1 MKLLYTMLYLSVKSF
16 IIMSRL
22 CQLTGTKPQFGN
34 NVSHSQRKTRRTFLP
49 NMQSVSFF
57 SDLMKRQ
64 CRFKAIARS
73 VKLVE
78 KVGGIDNYLLSTNDN
93 KLSKSALLIK
103 KMLKKITLAN
113 ESQG

>member
-1 MKLLYTMLYLSVKSF
+1 
-16 IIMSRL
+16 MSRL
-22 CQLTGTKPQFGN
+22 CELTGTKPQFGN

-64 CRFKAIARS
+64 CKFRAIASS

-78 KVGGIDNYLLSTNDN
+78 KVGGIDRYLLSANDN
-93 KLSKSALLIK
+93 KLSKSALAIK
-103 KMLKKITLAN
+103 KMLKTMTLAN
-113 ESQG
+113 KSKG